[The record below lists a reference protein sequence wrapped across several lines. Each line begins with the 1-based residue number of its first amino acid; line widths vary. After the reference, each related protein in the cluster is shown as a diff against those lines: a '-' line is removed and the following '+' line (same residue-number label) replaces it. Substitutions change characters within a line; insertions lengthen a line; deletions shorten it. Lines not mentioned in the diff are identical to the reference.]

1 MPRRCLIPH
10 CRSGI
15 RPVPTSPEG
24 IWITNAMLARAIER
38 FHHVYPV
45 PRRSLSSCPGPLE
58 SRRRLGKRHMTAIV
72 PNSHASPF
80 PWSIN
85 LPIDLGKWTW
95 EAPTRPQDRRHKK
108 VGLFERFLR
117 SLEDIDCAETP
128 SVTTTAVPQ
137 TAALSHIEQALV
149 ELSESLDSFEDVG
162 DGRALYKACEPYLF
176 KVLDMID
183 DKTISADDLIL
194 SLNPFDEVIKSRV
207 STKVLDYVL
216 ARQWVS
222 IIHCIHDNRIR
233 PTSDVLGGHLWH
245 QCLKTAFQMTPQTMT
260 FNFLDELLRL
270 TRQFERIS
278 LNSNDYV
285 ALMRAHLL
293 LETCQAQKEPS
304 RPVPTRILRR
314 NIYLSRMFG
323 VTDLSYME
331 TFRQLSQ
338 SCLENNTDAP
348 GRRAMAYH
356 LLLKL
361 ATTPGLKIREF
372 VELVQDT
379 LDTSEWSELEVWQ
392 FAALRLMN
400 QSQWKL
406 RPECLQEWSETP
418 TTLHSWAALLDS
430 AFHRHAK
437 KRKANLRALSFTS
450 DACGQLGTLMKA
462 VRLLPNHN
470 EIVSDMVK
478 TEEDPHRALTI
489 WEFYNEEQTNSDKL
503 PWHAWARHAEAI
515 VTDDDLPADL
525 IWRVAEF
532 HPRRA
537 FNKLSN
543 PIRQGTVYTMDFLV
557 EIGQLYMKRP
567 NMSTRARL
575 RYIEKVINFGKASR
589 QPMPQSLVQILAE
602 IILKD
607 LEMGDMGRKTRL
619 QYLVSKIEQFCGKE
633 QAQKVAVSI
642 DGWRWTN
649 KNRMPQTLPM
659 PSASVSRQQNKPHRE
674 SMRHSCGESHEHTK
688 DEGERCD
695 FELRLKSERR
705 QVHTPALA
713 SASF

>member
-1 MPRRCLIPH
+1 MP
-10 CRSGI
+10 S
-15 RPVPTSPEG
+15 SPEG
-24 IWITNAMLARAIER
+24 IWVTNAMLARAIER

-80 PWSIN
+80 PWSID

-117 SLEDIDCAETP
+117 SLEGIDCPENP
-128 SVTTTAVPQ
+128 SITTTAVSQ
-137 TAALSHIEQALV
+137 TATLSPIEQVLV
-149 ELSESLDSFEDVG
+149 ELSGNLASFEDVG
-162 DGRALYKACEPYLF
+162 DGRALYKACEPYLL

-183 DKTISADDLIL
+183 AKTISADDLIL
-194 SLNPFDEVIKSRV
+194 SLNPFDEAIKSRI
-207 STKVLDYVL
+207 SAKVLDYVL

-233 PTSDVLGGHLWH
+233 PTSDVFGGHLWY
-245 QCLKTAFQMTPQTMT
+245 QCLKTAFQMTPQATT

-270 TRQFERIS
+270 TRQFERI
-278 LNSNDYV
+278 LLDPDDYV
-285 ALMRAHLL
+285 ALMRAHLV
-293 LETCQAQKEPS
+293 LETCRAQQEPS

-314 NIYLSRMFG
+314 NMYLSRMFG
-323 VTDLSYME
+323 LAGLSNMNVYQ
-331 TFRQLSQ
+331 QLSR
-338 SCLENNTDAP
+338 SCLENSTDAT
-348 GRRAMAYH
+348 GRRTMAYH
-356 LLLKL
+356 FLLKL

-372 VELVQDT
+372 AELVRDT
-379 LDTSEWSELEVWQ
+379 LDTSEWTESEVWQ

-406 RPECLQEWSETP
+406 RPEYLQEWSEKHS
-418 TTLHSWAALLDS
+418 TLHSWAALIDS

-450 DACGQLGTLMKA
+450 DICGQLGTLMKA

-478 TEEDPHRALTI
+478 TEEDPHHALTI
-489 WEFYNEEQTNSDKL
+489 WEFYNEEQTTPDKL
-503 PWHAWARHAEAI
+503 PWHAWARHTEVI
-515 VTDDDLPADL
+515 VTDVNLPADL

-532 HPRRA
+532 HPQRSL
-537 FNKLSN
+537 NKLNN
-543 PIRQGTVYTMDFLV
+543 PIRHGTVYTMDFLV
-557 EIGQLYMKRP
+557 EIGKLYMRRP
-567 NMSTRARL
+567 GMTSRARL

-589 QPMPQSLVQILAE
+589 QPMPQSLMQILAE

-607 LEMGDMGRKTRL
+607 LEMGKMGRKARL
-619 QYLVSKIEQFCGKE
+619 AYLVSKIEQFCGKE
-633 QAQKVAVSI
+633 QAQKVAASI

-649 KNRMPQTLPM
+649 RNRMTQTLPM
-659 PSASVSRQQNKPHRE
+659 PSSGGSHQQKKPRRE
-674 SMRHSCGESHEHTK
+674 SIGHSGRQSYRRTK
-688 DEGERCD
+688 DKGEGNN
-695 FELRLKSERR
+695 FESLLKSERR
-705 QVHTPALA
+705 QAQIPAVA
-713 SASF
+713 NASF

>member
-1 MPRRCLIPH
+1 
-10 CRSGI
+10 
-15 RPVPTSPEG
+15 
-24 IWITNAMLARAIER
+24 MLTRVIER

-58 SRRRLGKRHMTAIV
+58 SRRRLGKRHMTAII

-80 PWSIN
+80 PWSIE

-117 SLEDIDCAETP
+117 SLEDIDCAESP
-128 SVTTTAVPQ
+128 PVTTTTVPQ
-137 TAALSHIEQALV
+137 TATISPIEQSLV
-149 ELSESLDSFEDVG
+149 ELSENLASFEHVE
-162 DGRALYKACEPYLF
+162 DGRALYKACEPYLL

-194 SLNPFDEVIKSRV
+194 SLSPFDETTKSRV
-207 STKVLDYVL
+207 PAQILDHVL
-216 ARQWVS
+216 ARQWIS
-222 IIHCIHDNRIR
+222 IIHCIHDNRTR
-233 PTSDVLGGHLWH
+233 PTSDVFGGHLWY
-245 QCLKTAFQMTPQTMT
+245 QCLKTAFQMTPQATT
-260 FNFLDELLRL
+260 FGFLDELLRL
-270 TRQFERIS
+270 TRQFERII
-278 LNSNDYV
+278 LDPDDYV
-285 ALMRAHLL
+285 AFMRAHLL
-293 LETCQAQKEPS
+293 LETCQGQQKPS
-304 RPVPTRILRR
+304 RPVSTQILRR

-323 VTDLSYME
+323 VSGSSNMDACQ
-331 TFRQLSQ
+331 QLSQ
-338 SCLENNTDAP
+338 SCLESSIDTTE
-348 GRRAMAYH
+348 RRTLAYH

-372 VELVQDT
+372 VELVQGA
-379 LDTSEWSELEVWQ
+379 LDTSEWTEPEVWQ

-406 RPECLQEWSETP
+406 RPEYLQEWSEHP
-418 TTLHSWAALLDS
+418 STLHSWAALLDS

-450 DACGQLGTLMKA
+450 DICGQLGTLMKA

-478 TEEDPHRALTI
+478 TEEDPHHALTI
-489 WEFYNEEQTNSDKL
+489 WEFYNEEQTNPDKL
-503 PWHAWARHAEAI
+503 PWYAWARHLEVI
-515 VTDDDLPADL
+515 ITDADLPANL

-532 HPRRA
+532 HPQRSL
-537 FNKLSN
+537 NKLNN
-543 PIRQGTVYTMDFLV
+543 PIRQGITYTMDFLV
-557 EIGQLYMKRP
+557 EIGKLYMKRP
-567 NMSTRARL
+567 GMTMRARL

-589 QPMPQSLVQILAE
+589 QPLPQSLVQILAE
-602 IILKD
+602 VILKD
-607 LEMGDMGRKTRL
+607 LEMGKMGRKARL
-619 QYLVSKIEQFCGKE
+619 AYLVRKIEQFCGKE

-649 KNRMPQTLPM
+649 RNRMTQMLPM
-659 PSASVSRQQNKPHRE
+659 PSPSALRQEKPRRE
-674 SMRHSCGESHEHTK
+674 SMGHSWRQSHSHSK
-688 DEGERCD
+688 DEAERDD
-695 FELRLKSERR
+695 FESLLKSERR
-705 QVHTPALA
+705 EVQTPAAA